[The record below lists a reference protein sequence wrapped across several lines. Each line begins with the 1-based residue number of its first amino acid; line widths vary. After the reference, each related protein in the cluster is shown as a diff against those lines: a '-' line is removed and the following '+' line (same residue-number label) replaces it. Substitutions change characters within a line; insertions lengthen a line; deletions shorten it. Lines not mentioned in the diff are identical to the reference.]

1 MKKLHTTPYR
11 EHEGAT
17 SGGERAAEL
26 SSHWPVRET
35 RRSFVGYVAAFLLSN
50 VTLTIT
56 ILMVRFFPRF
66 AYPGI
71 LNILGILIIA
81 LLWGAGPSL
90 FATLLEALLLNL
102 VLLTSEFAW
111 SFFSLTH
118 WVDTVTF
125 LLIGLLISIIASRVE
140 RARAQSV
147 LAWQRLD
154 DLFMQAPAN
163 IAVFRGPQHRFEL
176 ANPPYLRTAR
186 RSDVIGKPVREVFPE
201 AEQEPFMQLMDE
213 VYRTGVPFVGKEV
226 WSQMQTLD
234 GLTEGYF
241 NFVCQPTYDSH
252 GAVDGLLS
260 HGVEVTE
267 QVKARQRMKAS
278 LDALLAMAQ
287 VLVQPLLEETPLQ
300 QDALEQSQQAVSR
313 LAGLIRQVLGCEHV
327 GLLQLEAETQV
338 LQPVALVGSVTEE
351 QQEWFR
357 QLAGCHLDDYLA
369 PEVRER
375 LLAGE
380 VVSNALSEQ
389 TGGPAMTNA
398 INLTLLAP
406 LCVGS
411 RLLGLLLFDCC
422 DGKCVCM
429 TTSEE
434 GVLVGAVSKLAA
446 LMIERERLLRE
457 RTQAQANELAAREAT
472 RRMDTFLGIAS
483 HELKTPLTV
492 IKGNLQL
499 MLWQLQESMK
509 RQDLYVSGEGR
520 ELPLVQMLTDIGQQV
535 NRLSRLVND
544 LIEVSRAHTDHLH
557 LQMEV
562 CNLGTIVGKIVEE
575 QRAVTPTRTIQF
587 QGDGAGPLLIY
598 ADADRIG
605 QVVTNYLTNALK
617 YSPAHEP
624 VEVRVAQEDGGV
636 RILVRDRGPGLDAYQ
651 QKEVWERF
659 HRVEGVKV
667 LSGSSMGLGL
677 GLYISR
683 MIIEGHQGQVGV
695 ESLPGEGSTFWF
707 TLPALALEEGDD
719 DESEQERVLQ
729 EG

>member
-1 MKKLHTTPYR
+1 MKKLHITPYR
-11 EHEGAT
+11 EHEGAK

-102 VLLTSEFAW
+102 VFLTPEFAW

-140 RARAQSV
+140 RARAQAV
-147 LAWQRLD
+147 LAWQRLH

-176 ANPPYLRTAR
+176 ANPPYLRTAG

-260 HGVEVTE
+260 HGIEVTE
-267 QVKARQRMKAS
+267 QVKARQRLKAS
-278 LDALLAMAQ
+278 LDALLEMAR
-287 VLVQPLLEETPLQ
+287 VLVQPLSEETPLQ

-313 LAGLIRQVLGCEHV
+313 LASLIRQVLGCEHV
-327 GLLQLEAETQV
+327 GLLQLEAETLV
-338 LQPVALVGSVTEE
+338 LQPIALVGPLTEE

-357 QLAGCHLDDYLA
+357 QLAGYHLDDYLA

-380 VVSNALSEQ
+380 VVSNALAEQ

-446 LMIERERLLRE
+446 LMIERERLLHE
-457 RTQAQANELAAREAT
+457 RTQAQANELAAQETT
-472 RRMDTFLGIAS
+472 RRMDAFLGIAS
-483 HELKTPLTV
+483 HELRTPLTV

-499 MLWQLQESMK
+499 MLWQVRESAQQ
-509 RQDLYVSGEGR
+509 QDLGTSGEGR

-544 LIEVSRAHTDHLH
+544 LIEVSRAHTDHLQM
-557 LQMEV
+557 QMEV
-562 CNLGTIVGKIVEE
+562 CDLSTIVGKIVEE

-617 YSPAHEP
+617 YSSGQEP
-624 VEVRVAQEDGGV
+624 VDVWSEREDKSVRV
-636 RILVRDRGPGLDAYQ
+636 LVRDRGPGLDACQ
-651 QKEVWERF
+651 RKAVWERF
-659 HRVEGVKV
+659 HRVEEVKV
-667 LSGSSMGLGL
+667 LSGPSIGLGL

-707 TLPALALEEGDD
+707 TLPALELEEGD